1 MKKLLHKIKV
11 LARWASIRTY
21 RIVRFLTHDIW
32 FLNEEDFTR
41 WKGRLV
47 KDLKVI
53 ILMYN
58 TFIDQKIGYQITALA
73 YRSMLSVVPAIAIGF
88 YLTDGIGLRDKFAEV
103 LYANLN
109 SDQTII
115 DSLLQAADN
124 IVVTAESG
132 LFGFI
137 SMGTFIW
144 IVLSLMMTVRR
155 VFNNVWKVNKEKSFL
170 KMIGVI
176 IGITILS
183 PFVVIIFFSGSVI
196 YSHVL
201 DLLFPSGFV
210 LSGILKSFLSW
221 VLFAGISILVMS
233 LMFKYIPGTKVQM
246 RHAFKGAIVSGLVF
260 TAVQY
265 LYLETQVMVAKQS
278 AIYGFLA
285 AIPLFMIWLNLGWT
299 IVMYG
304 AELSFAFQN
313 VDKHSVTVEAI
324 DKMNEDALRARK
336 ERLHNSMKKI

>member
-1 MKKLLHKIKV
+1 MKKLFHKIKD
-11 LARWASIRTY
+11 LARWASIKVY

-32 FLNEEDFTR
+32 LLREEDFTR

-47 KDLKVI
+47 KDLKVV

-58 TFIDQKIGYQITALA
+58 TFIDQKIAYQITALA

-103 LYANLN
+103 LYANLDA
-109 SDQTII
+109 DQPII

-132 LFGFI
+132 LFGLI

-144 IVLSLMMTVRR
+144 LVLFLMMTVRR
-155 VFNNVWKVNKEKSFL
+155 VFNNVWKVDKEKSFL

-183 PFVVIIFFSGSVI
+183 PFVVILFFSGSVL

-201 DLLFPSGFV
+201 DLLFPSQFF
-210 LSGILKSFLSW
+210 LSVHLKSFLSW
-221 VLFAGISILVMS
+221 LLFAALSVLVMT

-246 RHAFKGAIVSGLVF
+246 RHAFKGALVSGLVF

-278 AIYGFLA
+278 SIYGVLA
-285 AIPLFMIWLNLGWT
+285 ALPLFMVWLNLGWT

-304 AELSFAFQN
+304 AELSYAFQN
-313 VDKHSVTVEAI
+313 VDKHKVTEEAI
-324 DKMNEDALRARK
+324 DKMNEEALRARR
-336 ERLHNSMKKI
+336 ERHLINDLKK